1 MSVKVVSIHAFG
13 SSEELRVTNV
23 DPVSAGAGQ
32 VLIAVEACGVGLVDV
47 FCRKG
52 LFPGLSP
59 IGFVPGVEVSG
70 TVIDG
75 AAEWIGKRV
84 FAKVDSGGYAEQLIA
99 DINSIAEIPAAL
111 SSEAAVALGI
121 NALVAHFSL
130 LQGRCGKEE
139 QVLVR
144 GAGGGIG
151 TMTAQ
156 LAMVNGAQVTASTGS
171 PEKRSMLSA
180 LGVRQFDDGSQEYD
194 VIIDTVAGNEVP
206 AFCNRL
212 RPNGRYVLNGVAG
225 GFPPPDFAMPLVT
238 SFQKSLA
245 ISFLSLNSIADSLL
259 ITAMADIFTLAVQGK
274 ITAIIDTVYPLEE
287 AASAHERLE
296 SGKVFGKV
304 VLKV

>member
-1 MSVKVVSIHAFG
+1 MSVKVISIKAFG
-13 SSEELRVTNV
+13 GPEELNVTTV
-23 DPVSAGAGQ
+23 EPVRAGAGQ

-47 FCRKG
+47 FFRKG
-52 LFPGLSP
+52 VIPGLSP
-59 IGFVPGVEVSG
+59 IGLVPGVEVSG

-84 FAKVDSGGYAEQLIA
+84 FAKVDKGGYTEQLIA
-99 DINSIAEIPAAL
+99 NVTNIAEIPDAL

-156 LAMVNGAQVTASTGS
+156 LAKLGGAQVTASTTS
-171 PEKRSMLSA
+171 PEKRSMLTA
-180 LGVRQFDDGSQEYD
+180 LGVRQFDNGYQEYD
-194 VIIDTVAGNEVP
+194 VIIDTVAGNEVTS
-206 AFCNRL
+206 FFNRL
-212 RPNGRYVLNGVAG
+212 KPNGRYVLNGVAG
-225 GFPPPDFAMPLVT
+225 GFPLPDFAMPMVT

-259 ITAMADIFTLAVQGK
+259 MTAMTDIFMLAVQGK
-274 ITAIIDTVYPLEE
+274 ITPVIDKVYLLTE
-287 AASAHERLE
+287 AVSAHQRLE
-296 SGKVFGKV
+296 SGKVFGKI